1 MYKGF
6 IKCILLFFS
15 CYIFFFC
22 ILINVS
28 FYKLYGNYF
37 VMRERKGKRERE
49 RRWERVI
56 FLIYYI
62 SWFLLVMS
70 FLIFF

>member
-37 VMRERKGKRERE
+37 VMRERKVKRERE
-49 RRWERVI
+49 REGGRE
-56 FLIYYI
+56 
-62 SWFLLVMS
+62 
-70 FLIFF
+70 

>member
-37 VMRERKGKRERE
+37 VMRERKVKRERE
-49 RRWERVI
+49 REKVGE
-56 FLIYYI
+56 
-62 SWFLLVMS
+62 SN
-70 FLIFF
+70 FFNILY

>member
-22 ILINVS
+22 IFIS
-28 FYKLYGNYF
+28 FYRLYGNYF

-49 RRWERVI
+49 KVGE
-56 FLIYYI
+56 
-62 SWFLLVMS
+62 SN
-70 FLIFF
+70 FFNILY